1 MKSVQNAVLNAE
13 LDFSNAKEEV
23 SQWLSYA
30 SKVYNKR
37 GRGAYFASVARFDT
51 QNTGLTFSGF
61 ICLVCKQPM
70 NPYITLVI
78 FTSHQNRMEYKS
90 CDRKKETFRK
100 SSRCVF
106 CCCSSFLR
114 NARVF
119 NR

>member
-70 NPYITLVI
+70 SPYITLVI
-78 FTSHQNRMEYKS
+78 FTSHQTEWNTKAVIE
-90 CDRKKETFRK
+90 RKKPFGK
-100 SSRCVF
+100 VLVVF
-106 CCCSSFLR
+106 FVVVV
-114 NARVF
+114 AF
-119 NR
+119 

>member
-1 MKSVQNAVLNAE
+1 MR
-13 LDFSNAKEEV
+13 KEEV

-51 QNTGLTFSGF
+51 QNTGLTLFSFF

-70 NPYITLVI
+70 SPYITLVI

-100 SSRCVF
+100 SSRVF
-106 CCCSSFLR
+106 CCCSSFVR